1 MKLDVDTMETFYEM
15 ANVGAGLAAD
25 RLTSMTNHQTRVCDT
40 RLLFASQAEIGERD
54 NNPSGIAVSADLDGD
69 VGGRSLIL
77 FDKESANDIA
87 RILLSD
93 IPESERERAH
103 RKSIVEDNRKEEGK
117 REQLSRSAISEV
129 GMILNNGFLDG
140 WADVLDTDIDLSP
153 PNFVPGVIPCA
164 EEPPD
169 LTMSFRSRIETVGEE
184 IGFQHYLLPDQE
196 TINRL
201 LAGEDDGRII
211 HSEKLAGFDRIAKNG
226 AAKISENLE
235 RMTGIDTETAVW
247 REFISL
253 DAIPGSLSN
262 ERLISVA
269 FTFDGLPSG
278 YLVFLFDRDSAVSL
292 VETLLGTEPDGE
304 LGALERDAVCE
315 LSNVMTSGLI
325 DGWANTLDT
334 TIDHSTPAYTHDM
347 GASVVDPLVVGLSQ
361 RQEFAFVFDVSI
373 RGVDTPF
380 QLDVFAIPDENDLIR
395 ALERLETERV
405 EESATTPQ
413 FASVDATPHPSSFA
427 VEKLTELNH
436 P

>member
-15 ANVGAGLAAD
+15 ANMGAGLAAD
-25 RLTSMTNHQTRVCDT
+25 RLTSMTNCQTRVRDT
-40 RLLFASQAEIGERD
+40 RLLFASQDEIAERD
-54 NNPSGIAVSADLDGD
+54 TNPEGIAVSVALDGE
-69 VGGRSLIL
+69 VGGCSLIC
-77 FDKESANDIA
+77 FDNESANHIA
-87 RILLSD
+87 RMVLSE
-93 IPESERERAH
+93 IPESEREEMSEAGFER
-103 RKSIVEDNRKEEGK
+103 EG
-117 REQLSRSAISEV
+117 LARSAIREV
-129 GMILNNGFLDG
+129 GTILNNGFLDG
-140 WADVLDTDIDLSP
+140 WADVLDTGIDLSP
-153 PNFVPGVIPCA
+153 PNLTPGGVPCA
-164 EEPPD
+164 EEPSD
-169 LTMSFRSRIETVGEE
+169 LTVAFRSRIETVGEE
-184 IGFQHYLLPDQE
+184 IGFQHYLFPEQN
-196 TINRL
+196 TVGRL
-201 LAGEDDGRII
+201 LAGADDGRII
-211 HSEKLAGFDRIAKNG
+211 ESEKLAGFDRIARNG
-226 AAKISENLE
+226 ATKISENLE

-292 VETLLGTEPDGE
+292 VEALLGTEPSGE

-347 GASVVDPLVVGLSQ
+347 GASVVDPLVVGLSE
-361 RQEFAFVFDVSI
+361 RQEFAFVFDVCI

-380 QLDVFAIPDENDLIR
+380 QLDVFAIPDENDLIY

-405 EESATTPQ
+405 EESTTTPQ
-413 FASVDATPHPSSFA
+413 FASVDTIPHPSSFA
-427 VEKLTELNH
+427 VEKLTEPYH